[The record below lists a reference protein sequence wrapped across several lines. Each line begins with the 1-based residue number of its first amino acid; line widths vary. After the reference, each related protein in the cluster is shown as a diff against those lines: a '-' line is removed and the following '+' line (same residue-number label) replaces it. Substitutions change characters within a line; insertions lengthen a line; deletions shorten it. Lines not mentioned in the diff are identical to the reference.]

1 MPVPYDVNRK
11 NYLLDRFRDDQI
23 DVKDAIELRNL
34 LEQEKDEA
42 SSIGDLILVFSI
54 SMLLVL
60 VADYISKEKSILR
73 SISGFFF
80 PKHRRR
86 KNK

>member
-1 MPVPYDVNRK
+1 MSLPYDVNRK
-11 NYLLDRFRDDQI
+11 NYLLDKFRNDQI
-23 DVKDAIELRNL
+23 DVEQAIELRNL
-34 LEQEKDEA
+34 LEQEKDQA
-42 SSIGDLILVFSI
+42 SSIGDLILVLSI

-80 PKHRRR
+80 PKHRKKR
-86 KNK
+86 

>member
-1 MPVPYDVNRK
+1 MSLPYDVNRK
-11 NYLLDRFRDDQI
+11 NYLLDKFRNDQI
-23 DVKDAIELRNL
+23 DVEQAIELRNL
-34 LEQEKDEA
+34 LEQEKHQA
-42 SSIGDLILVFSI
+42 SSIGDLILVLSI

-80 PKHRRR
+80 PKRR
-86 KNK
+86 KKR

>member
-1 MPVPYDVNRK
+1 MSLPYDVNRK
-11 NYLLDRFRDDQI
+11 NYLLDKFRNDQI
-23 DVKDAIELRNL
+23 DVEQAIELRNL
-34 LEQEKDEA
+34 LEQEKNQA
-42 SSIGDLILVFSI
+42 SSIGDLILVLSI

-80 PKHRRR
+80 PKHRKKR
-86 KNK
+86 